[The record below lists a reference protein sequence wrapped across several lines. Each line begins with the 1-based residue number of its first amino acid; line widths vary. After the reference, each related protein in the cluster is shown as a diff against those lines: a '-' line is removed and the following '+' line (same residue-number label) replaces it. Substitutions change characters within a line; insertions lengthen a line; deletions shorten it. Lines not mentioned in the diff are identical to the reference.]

1 MIVNGIRSYK
11 YDNVHL
17 IYLCPARSII
27 QIINYNILFFYN
39 SNSKEEILHC
49 YEQMNVHIQYAIGI
63 DLFKLMVAMKVIE
76 NNYPYRSKKD

>member
-27 QIINYNILFFYN
+27 KIINYNILLFYN

-63 DLFKLMVAMKVIE
+63 DLFKLMVGMKVIE